1 MEICRRLVGRQGH
14 HYGELAGIFEERGD
28 GLASHVRRNGHR
40 IEVHCLEKR
49 LCVHLGRV
57 SYIATLG
64 IGDKELLRVVRADII
79 HGLLQRQHTV
89 PAVALVEREVR
100 FICDAMRGS
109 RIHYGL
115 VELIKGTGSSAEH
128 LSLNCYFTFVG
139 QLLDVSRHLAEISV
153 QTDAKH

>member
-1 MEICRRLVGRQGH
+1 MEVGRRLVGGQGH
-14 HYGELAGIFEERGD
+14 HYGELARIFEERGD

-40 IEVHCLEKR
+40 IEIHRFEKR

-57 SYIATLG
+57 SDIAALG

-79 HGLLQRQHTV
+79 HGLLQRLHTI
-89 PAVALVEREVR
+89 PAVALVERQVR

-115 VELIKGTGSSAEH
+115 VELIKGTGSSAE
-128 LSLNCYFTFVG
+128 
-139 QLLDVSRHLAEISV
+139 LLDVCRHLAEISV